1 MALQADER
9 SLSEKTLVSVSDS
22 DSVKHATFI
31 ENHRASHESL
41 GAQVF
46 TSDIKTQ
53 GESTIACQRPEDGC
67 KLTTSRLFFAHA
79 GAAMALFLATTDAT
93 IVSTILPTITTQL
106 SASSSQYTW
115 VTVTY
120 MLTQTAFQPLYG
132 KVSDLVGRM
141 TVLYSSIIIFA
152 VGNALCA
159 AAQNIQWLIIA
170 RAVAGVG
177 GGGIVSL
184 VWIITAE
191 IVEAESQAKWSQALS
206 VTWACSAIAGPV
218 LGGIFSED
226 SGILSWR
233 WAFLLNLPICA
244 RHNLGRSTDVT
255 WGLLWKTFDFLGL
268 FLFMAASSCIVIGLN
283 ISASAGWASPST
295 ICLIVV
301 GLVILVC
308 GGMYEVRTRRDALFP
323 SAVFTDLTIVST
335 LVVVFLHNF
344 AFNAGTFYLALF
356 FQAVDGLS
364 PLQAGIKMLPY
375 SLGSSL
381 ASMPAAWFIGYWQKR
396 RQDLIAQKLVISAGL
411 AIATIGFGLMIQLT
425 EHTGVVTRAVYVMTA
440 GIGIGF
446 LFHAPYQV
454 FIRALRRTDTA
465 SGTSAFFLV
474 RFTGATVGL
483 TLAGAIFDSR
493 LAETLPPG
501 LHASTILRLVRS
513 LQLTS
518 LKSQVVH
525 SLSLSIQAIWVVC
538 CPCLGVA
545 LLVCAPLPSCLNS
558 HCSGQLSLCLRN
570 PPSVASEESRQGP
583 QGGTADTDKTDLDLE
598 RSEMVV

>member
-1 MALQADER
+1 MALQPDER

-22 DSVKHATFI
+22 DSVKHATLI
-31 ENHRASHESL
+31 ESHRAS
-41 GAQVF
+41 QVF
-46 TSDIKTQ
+46 TSDIKTL
-53 GESTIACQRPEDGC
+53 GESTLACQRLEVGC

-79 GAAMALFLATTDAT
+79 GAALALFLATTDAT

-184 VWIITAE
+184 VWTITAE

-218 LGGIFSED
+218 LGGIFSEE

-244 RHNLGRSTDVT
+244 VSSLALWRSLSGINLGRSTDVT

-283 ISASAGWASPST
+283 VSSSAGWASPST

-396 RQDLIAQKLVISAGL
+396 RQDLIAQKVVISAGL
-411 AIATIGFGLMIQLT
+411 SLATIGFGLMIQLT
-425 EHTGVVTRAVYVMTA
+425 ENTGVVTRAVYVTTA
-440 GIGIGF
+440 GVGVGF

-465 SGTSAFFLV
+465 CGTSAFFLV

-483 TLAGAIFDSR
+483 TLAGAVFDCR
-493 LAETLPPG
+493 LAQTLPPG
-501 LHASTILRLVRS
+501 LHASTILRLVHS

-518 LKSQVVH
+518 LKSQAVH

-545 LLVCAPLPSCLNS
+545 LL
-558 HCSGQLSLCLRN
+558 LSLCLRN
-570 PPSVASEESRQGP
+570 PSVASESRQES
-583 QGGTADTDKTDLDLE
+583 QGSTVDTDKTDTDLQY
-598 RSEMVV
+598 SEMVV